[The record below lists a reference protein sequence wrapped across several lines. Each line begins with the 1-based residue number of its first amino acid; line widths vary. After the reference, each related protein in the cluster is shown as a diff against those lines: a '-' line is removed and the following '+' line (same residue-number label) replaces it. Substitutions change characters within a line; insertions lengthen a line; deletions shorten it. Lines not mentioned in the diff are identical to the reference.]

1 MDMTEKY
8 YTEAVIDALR
18 LEMMEDDDVVV
29 MGLDVKPSIWGTTRG
44 LYEEFGPNRIIGTPV
59 CEGSFVMAGVGAALT
74 GLKPVVELLF
84 SEYIYLAMNPIANV
98 AGVWP
103 HVSNGGF
110 KVPMVIQSFIGANGF
125 GAHSHSQSTQAS
137 LLNAQGIKV
146 VIPSSPADAKGLLSS
161 AIRDEGPVVIFHHR
175 QLLPM
180 TGEVPEGEHSVPIG
194 KGSVMRKGDDVT
206 IVSFGAMLYRCLEAA
221 DILEKDGINIEIID
235 LRTIIPFDQELIAQ
249 SLEKTNRL
257 VIVEDGRKRGGIGS
271 EIAAVFTED
280 YFDLLDAPIMRVAA
294 LNAPIPYSEP
304 LEKACLPGV
313 DKIITTVKKTLE

>member
-1 MDMTEKY
+1 MTEKY

-18 LEMMEDDDVVV
+18 LEMIEDEDVVV

-44 LYEEFGPNRIIGTPV
+44 LYDEFGPNRIIGTPV
-59 CEGSFVMAGVGAALT
+59 CEGSFVMAGVGAAMT

-103 HVSNGGF
+103 YVSNGGF
-110 KVPMVIQSFIGANGF
+110 KVPMVVQSFIGAKGF

-161 AIRDEGPVVIFHHR
+161 AIKDEGPVVVFHHR

-180 TGEVPEGEHSVPIG
+180 AGEVPEGEYTVPIG
-194 KGSVMRKGDDVT
+194 KGFVMRKGDDVT
-206 IVSFGAMLYRCLEAA
+206 IATFGAMLYRCLEAA
-221 DILEKDGINIEIID
+221 DILEKEGISMEVID
-235 LRTIIPFDQELIAQ
+235 LRTIVPFDQELIAQ

-257 VIVEDGRKRGGIGS
+257 IIVEDGRKRGGIGS
-271 EIAAVFTED
+271 EIAAVFSEN

-294 LNAPIPYSEP
+294 LDIPIPYSMP
-304 LEKACLPGV
+304 LEKACLPETNMIV
-313 DKIITTVKKTLE
+313 STVKKSLE